1 MNFQSFVALV
11 ARSFLAAIFI
21 YSGISKLFFGFSET
35 QQQIA
40 SAGVP
45 FPLVMLIFT
54 IAFQILGGLSIIL
67 GYQAKIGAILLLIF
81 IIPATVVFHNPIAD
95 PSQLI
100 SFWKN
105 LAIMG
110 GLLMTIAFGAG
121 GLSFDERKKS
131 KKSSLL

>member
-45 FPLVMLIFT
+45 FPS
-54 IAFQILGGLSIIL
+54 GL
-67 GYQAKIGAILLLIF
+67 
-81 IIPATVVFHNPIAD
+81 FH
-95 PSQLI
+95 
-100 SFWKN
+100 
-105 LAIMG
+105 
-110 GLLMTIAFGAG
+110 
-121 GLSFDERKKS
+121 
-131 KKSSLL
+131 SLR

>member
-1 MNFQSFVALV
+1 MKQPW
-11 ARSFLAAIFI
+11 
-21 YSGISKLFFGFSET
+21 
-35 QQQIA
+35 
-40 SAGVP
+40 P